1 MATSADSIHFFG
13 IRHHG
18 PGCARSLLQALE
30 QLQPDCLLVEGPP
43 EGEAL
48 LPVLQ
53 SAELRPPVAMLV
65 YMQDEPSQAAFYPFA
80 EFSPEWQA
88 LQWASRQGVA
98 TRFIDLPQTH
108 AMALDWARREALKKA
123 IAADSDTDTEAD
135 EGAGDSNN
143 DSDSDNNNDSQPG
156 DALVVAAAAPEAS
169 ADAAAPDAAAAD
181 EAAAPSDNTDNAAES
196 RDQTMHS
203 HRDPLDW
210 LAQAAGFDDG
220 ESWWNRLVEERG
232 DSEALFESINE
243 AMAAVRGELAKDGEH
258 WRGPDYVQRE
268 ALREAHMRQCI
279 REASKA
285 GYQRIAVVCGAWHVP
300 ALKEAVTAKAD
311 NALLKGLPKA
321 KVLATWAPWTY
332 RNLAS
337 SSGYGAGVTSPGWY
351 EHLWRCYQRAAADA
365 AAVDTAAVGAAAQK
379 YPVSAATLR
388 TAGWLTRVAHLL
400 RERDLDCSSAHII
413 EATRLSESLAALR
426 GQPTPSLEEINEAI
440 VTVVCMG
447 ETAPLRLI
455 DEALTVGHV
464 LGSVP
469 ADVPQVPLQRD
480 IEQQQKSLRMKPEAA
495 AKLLALD
502 LRKDTDL
509 ARSHFLHRLRLL
521 GIGWGVRAA
530 DAQRNRGTFRESWQ
544 MQWEPELAVRII
556 EASVHGA
563 TVAQAA
569 TAKLRASMT
578 AETALPEIAQAIDDA
593 LLADLPQLVEALIAT
608 LAERAA
614 TTGDVAQ
621 LLQALPPLAN
631 VYRYGSVRQ
640 TDTALLA
647 TVIDSLVLRAAI
659 GLPVACMAMDED
671 AAAAMKL
678 KVLAAHDALRLRSGE
693 GEAQEA
699 VNAWRAALRSLAVGD
714 AAAALLRG
722 MACRLLLDEHLLESS
737 EVVQQFNRNLSLGAA
752 PMDVAAWLDG
762 FLNQQALV
770 LMHDEA
776 IWGAVD
782 AWLTGLGEVQFAQ
795 ILPLVRRSFANFSN
809 HERQSLGEKAKRAPV
824 AGGAAVLAVASD
836 DQDAPWDEQRAAL
849 ALPVLDAL
857 LGLNMTPTRMEQAQ
871 TVPAGDTP

>member
-1 MATSADSIHFFG
+1 MATSADLIHFFG

-48 LPVLQ
+48 LPMLQ

-65 YMQDEPSQAAFYPFA
+65 YMQDAPSQAAFYPFA

-88 LQWASRQGVA
+88 LQWASRQGVV

-108 AMALDWARREALKKA
+108 AMAIEFARREALKKA
-123 IAADSDTDTEAD
+123 MEEGEAEEAD
-135 EGAGDSNN
+135 DDDE
-143 DSDSDNNNDSQPG
+143 P
-156 DALVVAAAAPEAS
+156 V
-169 ADAAAPDAAAAD
+169 ADAAEPASQEVEADASDAEQTAAD
-181 EAAAPSDNTDNAAES
+181 EAVEAPQSAPQEHHN
-196 RDQTMHS
+196 

-210 LAQAAGFDDG
+210 LAHAAGFEDG

-243 AMAAVRGELAKDGEH
+243 AMTAVRSELAKDGEH
-258 WRGPDYVQRE
+258 WRGQAYVQRE
-268 ALREAHMRQCI
+268 AMREAHMRQCI
-279 REASKA
+279 REATKA
-285 GYQRIAVVCGAWHVP
+285 GFQRIAVVCGAWHVP
-300 ALKEAVTAKAD
+300 ALKERVTAKAD
-311 NALLKGLPKA
+311 SALLKGLPKA
-321 KVLATWAPWTY
+321 KVQATWAPWTY
-332 RNLAS
+332 RNLAG

-351 EHLWRCYQRAAADA
+351 EHLWRCYQRDLESKQAQAQDGQALAAS
-365 AAVDTAAVGAAAQK
+365 K
-379 YPVSAATLR
+379 NIVSAATVR

-400 RERDLDCSSAHII
+400 RDKDLDCSSAHII
-413 EATRLSESLAALR
+413 EATRLASSLAALR
-426 GQPTPSLEEINEAI
+426 GQPTPGLEEINEAI

-455 DEALTVGHV
+455 DDELTVGHV

-502 LRKDTDL
+502 LRKENDL

-521 GIGWGVRAA
+521 GIDWGTPAQ

-544 MQWEPELAVRII
+544 MQWEPELAVCII

-569 TAKLRASMT
+569 TAKLRASLT
-578 AETALPEIAQAIDDA
+578 PETALPEIAQAIDDA
-593 LLADLPQLVEALIAT
+593 LLANLPQLVEALIET

-647 TVIDSLVLRAAI
+647 TVIDSLMLRAAI

-671 AAAAMKL
+671 AAAAMKQKL
-678 KVLAAHDALRLRSGE
+678 LAAHDALRLRGTE
-693 GEAQEA
+693 GEAQQA
-699 VNAWRAALRSLAVGD
+699 VDAWRAALRSLAMGD

-722 MACRLLLDEHLLESS
+722 TACRLLLDEQMLESD
-737 EVVQQFNRNLSLGAA
+737 EVVRQFNRNLSLGTL

-762 FLNQQALV
+762 FLNKQALV
-770 LMHDEA
+770 LLHDES

-782 AWLTGLGEVQFAQ
+782 AWLSSLGEVQFAQ

-809 HERQSLGEKAKRAPV
+809 HERQSLGEKARRAPV
-824 AGGAAVLAVASD
+824 AGAAAPAPVASGD
-836 DQDAPWDEQRAAL
+836 EAGPWDEQRAAL
-849 ALPVLDAL
+849 ALPVLNAL
-857 LGLNMTPTRMEQAQ
+857 LGLNMPETLMSQSPVAPDFESAAVQL
-871 TVPAGDTP
+871 

>member
-1 MATSADSIHFFG
+1 MATSADSVHFFG

-48 LPVLQ
+48 LPMLQ
-53 SAELRPPVAMLV
+53 SADLRPPVAMLV
-65 YMQDEPSQAAFYPFA
+65 YMQDAPSQAAFYPFA

-88 LQWASRQGVA
+88 LQWASRQGVT

-108 AMALDWARREALKKA
+108 AMAIEFVRREALKKA
-123 IAADSDTDTEAD
+123 MEEAEAQEGDTDTEAEENSETNSEAD
-135 EGAGDSNN
+135 AEAKAEEE
-143 DSDSDNNNDSQPG
+143 G
-156 DALVVAAAAPEAS
+156 DALLVDTAEAAVQEVVAAQELS
-169 ADAAAPDAAAAD
+169 AEP
-181 EAAAPSDNTDNAAES
+181 
-196 RDQTMHS
+196 Q

-210 LAQAAGFDDG
+210 LAHAAGFEDG

-243 AMAAVRGELAKDGEH
+243 AMTAVRSELAKDGEGVAEH
-258 WRGPDYVQRE
+258 WRGQAYVQRE
-268 ALREAHMRQCI
+268 AMREAHMRQCI
-279 REASKA
+279 REATKA
-285 GYQRIAVVCGAWHVP
+285 GFQRIAVVCGAWHVP
-300 ALKEAVTAKAD
+300 ALKERVTAKAD
-311 NALLKGLPKA
+311 NAVLKGLPKA
-321 KVLATWAPWTY
+321 KVQATWAPWTY

-351 EHLWRCYQRAAADA
+351 EHLWHCYQADIQSNQPLAQDGSALAAHKNIVSP
-365 AAVDTAAVGAAAQK
+365 AVQ
-379 YPVSAATLR
+379 R

-400 RERDLDCSSAHII
+400 RDKDLDCSSAHII
-413 EATRLSESLAALR
+413 EATRLATSLAALR
-426 GQPTPSLEEINEAI
+426 GQPTPGLEEINEAI

-447 ETAPLRLI
+447 ETAPLKLI
-455 DEALTVGHV
+455 DDELTVGHV

-480 IEQQQKSLRMKPEAA
+480 IEQQQKSLRMKPETA

-502 LRKDTDL
+502 LRKENDL

-521 GIGWGVRAA
+521 GIDWGVPAQ

-563 TVAQAA
+563 TVSQAA
-569 TAKLRASMT
+569 TAKLRASLT
-578 AETALPEIAQAIDDA
+578 PETALPEIAQAIDDA
-593 LLADLPQLVEALIAT
+593 LLANLPQLVEALIET

-671 AAAAMKL
+671 AAAAMKI
-678 KVLAAHDALRLRSGE
+678 KVLAAHEALRLRGTE
-693 GEAQEA
+693 GEAKDA
-699 VNAWRAALRSLAVGD
+699 ADAWRAALRSLAMGD

-722 MACRLLLDEHLLESS
+722 MACRLLLDEHLLESA
-737 EVVQQFNRNLSLGAA
+737 EVVRQFNRNLSLGAA

-762 FLNQQALV
+762 FLNKQALV
-770 LMHDEA
+770 LLHDET

-782 AWLTGLGEVQFAQ
+782 AWLTGLGELQFAQ
-795 ILPLVRRSFANFSN
+795 ILPLVRRSFANFSH

-824 AGGAAVLAVASD
+824 AGAQQAAPVASGGE
-836 DQDAPWDEQRAAL
+836 AGPWDERRAAL
-849 ALPVLDAL
+849 ALPVLNAL
-857 LGLNMTPTRMEQAQ
+857 LGLNLPQALMEQAP
-871 TVPAGDTP
+871 VAPDFESSAAKVG

>member
-1 MATSADSIHFFG
+1 MATSADNVHFFG

-18 PGCARSLLQALE
+18 PGCARSLVQALA

-48 LPVLQ
+48 LPMLR

-88 LQWASRQGVA
+88 LQWASEQGVA

-108 AMALDWARREALKKA
+108 AMAQDWAQRQALKKPEPA
-123 IAADSDTDTEAD
+123 QDVDGE
-135 EGAGDSNN
+135 EGED
-143 DSDSDNNNDSQPG
+143 
-156 DALVVAAAAPEAS
+156 DALE
-169 ADAAAPDAAAAD
+169 AAD
-181 EAAAPSDNTDNAAES
+181 EAPADAAETS
-196 RDQTMHS
+196 ADTAPVVDMDSDVGEPIESKQPPM
-203 HRDPLDW
+203 RDPLDW
-210 LAQAAGFDDG
+210 LAHAAGFEDG

-232 DSEALFESINE
+232 DSEALFSSINE
-243 AMAAVRGELAKDGEH
+243 AMTAVRSELGDDGEA
-258 WRGPDYVQRE
+258 WRGPHYVLRE
-268 ALREAHMRQCI
+268 AQREAHMRQCI
-279 REASKA
+279 REAVKA

-300 ALKEAVTAKAD
+300 ALQQSTTTKAD
-311 NALLKGLPKA
+311 SAVLKGLPKA

-337 SSGYGAGVTSPGWY
+337 RSGYGAGVTSPGWY
-351 EHLWRCYQRAAADA
+351 AHLWQCYRADA
-365 AAVDTAAVGAAAQK
+365 ALSQHAAEGLAVPARSARD
-379 YPVSAATLR
+379 AATLR
-388 TAGWLTRVAHLL
+388 TAGWLTRVARLL
-400 RERDLDCSSAHII
+400 RDKDLDCSSAHII
-413 EATRLSESLAALR
+413 EATRLAEGLAAMR
-426 GQPTPSLEEINEAI
+426 GQPIPGLQEINEAI

-447 ETAPLRLI
+447 ETAPLNLI
-455 DEALTVGHV
+455 DDELTVGHV
-464 LGSVP
+464 LGTVP

-495 AKLLALD
+495 SKLLALD
-502 LRKDTDL
+502 LRKETDL

-521 GIGWGVRAA
+521 GIGWGTRAA

-569 TAKLRASMT
+569 TARLRASLPPDT
-578 AETALPEIAQAIDDA
+578 PLPEIAQAIDDA
-593 LLADLPQLVEALIAT
+593 LLANLPQLVESLIAT

-671 AAAAMKL
+671 AAAAMKG
-678 KVLAAHDALRLRSGE
+678 KVLAAHEALRLRGND
-693 GEAQEA
+693 AQAQAA
-699 VNAWRAALRSLAVGD
+699 VDAWRAALRSLAMGD

-722 MACRLLLDEHLLESS
+722 MACRLLLDEHLLDSA
-737 EVVQQFNRNLSLGAA
+737 EVVLQFNRNLSLGAA
-752 PMDVAAWLDG
+752 PLDVAAWLDG

-770 LMHDEA
+770 LLHDEA

-782 AWLTGLGEVQFAQ
+782 AWLAGLGEVQFAQ
-795 ILPLVRRSFANFSN
+795 ILPLVRRSFANFSK
-809 HERQSLGEKAKRAPV
+809 HERQSLGDKARRAPV
-824 AGGAAVLAVASD
+824 AGAAVPAAALAAGD
-836 DQDAPWDEQRAAL
+836 EDAPWDEARAVL
-849 ALPVLDAL
+849 ALPLLNTL
-857 LGLNMTPTRMEQAQ
+857 LGLELPPELLAQIPPAATPANQALE
-871 TVPAGDTP
+871 

>member
-1 MATSADSIHFFG
+1 MATSADSVHFFG

-30 QLQPDCLLVEGPP
+30 ALQPDCLLVEGPP

-48 LPVLQ
+48 LPMLQ
-53 SAELRPPVAMLV
+53 SADLRPPVAMLV
-65 YMQDEPSQAAFYPFA
+65 YMQDVPSHAAFYPFA

-88 LQWASRQGVA
+88 LKWASQKGVA

-108 AMALDWARREALKKA
+108 AMAIEFARRDALKKA
-123 IAADSDTDTEAD
+123 VEET
-135 EGAGDSNN
+135 EGAGGEQEEAGAD
-143 DSDSDNNNDSQPG
+143 DEPLAEPAAQEAEG
-156 DALVVAAAAPEAS
+156 DA
-169 ADAAAPDAAAAD
+169 ADANEIGADDAV
-181 EAAAPSDNTDNAAES
+181 EALQSAVQE
-196 RDQTMHS
+196 H

-210 LAQAAGFDDG
+210 LAHAAGFEDG

-243 AMAAVRGELAKDGEH
+243 AMTAVRSELAKDGEH
-258 WRGPDYVQRE
+258 WRGQAYVQRE

-279 REASKA
+279 REATKA

-300 ALKEAVTAKAD
+300 ALQQSVTAKAD
-311 NALLKGLPKA
+311 GALLKGLPKA
-321 KVLATWAPWTY
+321 KVMATWAPWTY

-351 EHLWRCYQRAAADA
+351 EHLWRCYQVDMESNQQLAEDESAPAAIKNVVAP
-365 AAVDTAAVGAAAQK
+365 AVAPAVQ
-379 YPVSAATLR
+379 R
-388 TAGWLTRVAHLL
+388 TAGWLTRVARLL
-400 RERDLDCSSAHII
+400 RDKDLDCSSAHII
-413 EATRLSESLAALR
+413 EATRLAASLAALR
-426 GQPTPSLEEINEAI
+426 GQPTPGLEEINEAI

-455 DEALTVGHV
+455 DDELTVGHV

-502 LRKDTDL
+502 LRKETDL

-521 GIGWGVRAA
+521 GIGWGTPAA

-569 TAKLRASMT
+569 TAKLRASLT
-578 AETALPEIAQAIDDA
+578 PETALPEIAQAIDDA
-593 LLADLPQLVEALIAT
+593 LLANLPQLVQALIET

-671 AAAAMKL
+671 AAGAMKI
-678 KVLAAHDALRLRSGE
+678 KVLAAHDALRLRGTD

-699 VNAWRAALRSLAVGD
+699 VDAWRAALRSLAMGD

-722 MACRLLLDEHLLESS
+722 MACRLLLDEHLLESA
-737 EVVQQFNRNLSLGAA
+737 EVVRQFNRNLSLGAA

-770 LMHDEA
+770 LLHDES
-776 IWGAVD
+776 IWGAID
-782 AWLTGLGEVQFAQ
+782 AWLTNLGEVQFAQ
-795 ILPLVRRSFANFSN
+795 ILPLVRRSFANFSK

-824 AGGAAVLAVASD
+824 GGAVQASSVALIAD
-836 DQDAPWDEQRAAL
+836 GDEAAPWDERRAAL
-849 ALPVLDAL
+849 ALPVLNAL
-857 LGLNMTPTRMEQAQ
+857 LGLNMPLAPIQSAPVATDFEASTDK
-871 TVPAGDTP
+871 V

>member
-1 MATSADSIHFFG
+1 MATSADNVHFFG

-18 PGCARSLLQALE
+18 PGCARSLVQALA

-48 LPVLQ
+48 LPMLR

-88 LQWASRQGVA
+88 LQWASEQGVA

-108 AMALDWARREALKKA
+108 AMAQDWARRQALKKPEPA
-123 IAADSDTDTEAD
+123 QEVDGEEGEDDALEAADEA
-135 EGAGDSNN
+135 
-143 DSDSDNNNDSQPG
+143 PG
-156 DALVVAAAAPEAS
+156 DATEAS
-169 ADAAAPDAAAAD
+169 ADTAPVVDMD
-181 EAAAPSDNTDNAAES
+181 SDVGEPIES
-196 RDQTMHS
+196 KQPPM
-203 HRDPLDW
+203 RDPLDW
-210 LAQAAGFDDG
+210 LAHAAGFEDG

-232 DSEALFESINE
+232 DSEALFSSINE
-243 AMAAVRGELAKDGEH
+243 AMTAVRSELGGEGEA
-258 WRGPDYVQRE
+258 WRGPHYVLRE
-268 ALREAHMRQCI
+268 AQREAHMRQCI
-279 REASKA
+279 REAVKA

-300 ALKEAVTAKAD
+300 ALQQSTTAKAD
-311 NALLKGLPKA
+311 SAVLKGLPKA

-337 SSGYGAGVTSPGWY
+337 RSGYGAGVTSPGWY
-351 EHLWRCYQRAAADA
+351 AHLWQCYRADA
-365 AAVDTAAVGAAAQK
+365 ALARQAAEGLPARSARD
-379 YPVSAATLR
+379 AATLR
-388 TAGWLTRVAHLL
+388 TAGWLTRVARLL
-400 RERDLDCSSAHII
+400 RDKDLDCSSAHII
-413 EATRLSESLAALR
+413 EATRLAEGLAAMR
-426 GQPTPSLEEINEAI
+426 GQPIPGLQEINEAI

-447 ETAPLRLI
+447 ETAPLTLI
-455 DEALTVGHV
+455 DDELTVGHV

-495 AKLLALD
+495 SKLLALD
-502 LRKDTDL
+502 LRKETDL

-521 GIGWGVRAA
+521 GIGWGTRAA

-569 TAKLRASMT
+569 TARLRASLSPDMP
-578 AETALPEIAQAIDDA
+578 LPEIAQAIDDA
-593 LLADLPQLVEALIAT
+593 LLANLPQLVESLIAT

-659 GLPVACMAMDED
+659 GLPVACMAMDEE
-671 AAAAMKL
+671 AAAAMKG
-678 KVLAAHDALRLRSGE
+678 KVLAAHEALRLRGND
-693 GEAQEA
+693 AQAQAA
-699 VNAWRAALRSLAVGD
+699 VDAWRAALRSLAMGD
-714 AAAALLRG
+714 A
-722 MACRLLLDEHLLESS
+722 
-737 EVVQQFNRNLSLGAA
+737 
-752 PMDVAAWLDG
+752 
-762 FLNQQALV
+762 
-770 LMHDEA
+770 
-776 IWGAVD
+776 
-782 AWLTGLGEVQFAQ
+782 
-795 ILPLVRRSFANFSN
+795 
-809 HERQSLGEKAKRAPV
+809 
-824 AGGAAVLAVASD
+824 
-836 DQDAPWDEQRAAL
+836 
-849 ALPVLDAL
+849 
-857 LGLNMTPTRMEQAQ
+857 
-871 TVPAGDTP
+871 

>member
-1 MATSADSIHFFG
+1 MATSADLIHFFG

-48 LPVLQ
+48 LPMLQ

-65 YMQDEPSQAAFYPFA
+65 YMQDAPSQAAFYPFA

-108 AMALDWARREALKKA
+108 AMAIEFARREALKKA
-123 IAADSDTDTEAD
+123 MEEAEAQ
-135 EGAGDSNN
+135 EGDGDSEAEEKA
-143 DSDSDNNNDSQPG
+143 QEEG
-156 DALVVAAAAPEAS
+156 DALLVGTAAAVEAES
-169 ADAAAPDAAAAD
+169 ADAAVH
-181 EAAAPSDNTDNAAES
+181 ELSAET
-196 RDQTMHS
+196 Q

-210 LAQAAGFDDG
+210 LAHAAGFEDG

-232 DSEALFESINE
+232 HQGGASEALFESINE
-243 AMAAVRGELAKDGEH
+243 AMTAVRSELAKDGEGAAEH
-258 WRGPDYVQRE
+258 WRGQAYVQRE
-268 ALREAHMRQCI
+268 AMREAHMRQCI
-279 REASKA
+279 REATKA
-285 GYQRIAVVCGAWHVP
+285 GFQRIAVVCGAWHVP
-300 ALKEAVTAKAD
+300 ALKERVTAKAD
-311 NALLKGLPKA
+311 SALLKGLPKA
-321 KVLATWAPWTY
+321 KVQATWAPWTY

-337 SSGYGAGVTSPGWY
+337 SSGYGAGVISPGWY
-351 EHLWRCYQRAAADA
+351 EHLWRCYQRDMESKQ
-365 AAVDTAAVGAAAQK
+365 AQTQDSQALVAPK
-379 YPVSAATLR
+379 SIVSEATVR

-400 RERDLDCSSAHII
+400 RDKDLDCSSAHII
-413 EATRLSESLAALR
+413 EATRLATSLAALR
-426 GQPTPSLEEINEAI
+426 GQPTPGLDEINEAI

-447 ETAPLRLI
+447 ETAPLKLI
-455 DEALTVGHV
+455 DDELTVGHV

-495 AKLLALD
+495 AKLLPLD

-521 GIGWGVRAA
+521 GIDWGTPAQ

-544 MQWEPELAVRII
+544 MQWQPELAVRII

-563 TVAQAA
+563 TVSQAA
-569 TAKLRASMT
+569 TAKLRASLT
-578 AETALPEIAQAIDDA
+578 PETALPEIAQAIDDA
-593 LLADLPQLVEALIAT
+593 LLANLPQLVEALIET
-608 LAERAA
+608 LAERAS

-671 AAAAMKL
+671 AAAAMKV
-678 KVLAAHDALRLRSGE
+678 KVLAAHEALRLRGTDGE
-693 GEAQEA
+693 VQEA
-699 VNAWRAALRSLAVGD
+699 VDAWRAALRSLVMGD

-722 MACRLLLDEHLLESS
+722 MACRLLLDEHLLESA
-737 EVVQQFNRNLSLGAA
+737 EVVRQFNRNLSLGAA

-762 FLNQQALV
+762 FLNKQALV
-770 LMHDEA
+770 LLHDET

-795 ILPLVRRSFANFSN
+795 ILPLVRRSFSDFSK

-824 AGGAAVLAVASD
+824 AGAVQSAPAASRDEAG
-836 DQDAPWDEQRAAL
+836 PWDEQRAAL
-849 ALPVLDAL
+849 ALPVLNAL
-857 LGLNMTPTRMEQAQ
+857 LGLNLPQAQ
-871 TVPAGDTP
+871 MGKAPAAIDFESAAAKVG